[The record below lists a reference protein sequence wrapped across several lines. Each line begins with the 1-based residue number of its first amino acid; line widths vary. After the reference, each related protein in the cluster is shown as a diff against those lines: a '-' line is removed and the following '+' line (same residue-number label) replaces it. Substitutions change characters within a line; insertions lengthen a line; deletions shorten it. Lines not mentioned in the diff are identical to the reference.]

1 MPPAIVKEI
10 DDVVRVRNSSSAV
23 PSFST
28 TSSSSNKRPKLGDE
42 HCYHT
47 AAAAADAD
55 RTVLAACCQALL
67 LEYHQDE
74 DGSTNTLVAPVPVS
88 LMLMSRSGDGTKTT
102 TKNSSSNLDQ
112 LRALFDQH
120 GLRTSILSSP
130 RRALSVYKDS
140 CVLVEN
146 SGTNKKNADST
157 VSISEGKEFLV
168 ILFGL
173 HPQQT
178 EMERFYAD
186 AGVKDLYCLRLF
198 ARRIRQACAA
208 AGVEQSSKLSALL
221 QETEQ
226 YVCETLVEAAAKNG
240 TTITTKQKKLQ
251 QAAARCAGTVAQ
263 IRQLAVASD
272 PQHGLRESQ
281 VDHEYHRILLH
292 NSTLSNA
299 YLSLLTER
307 HGLIIKDVY
316 LKRCPWQPQYERI
329 TIYLYDSEIDE
340 FQPPRFTF
348 LPCLRLALDQG
359 PETVAQ
365 KMVGTFWDSLL
376 RRGYFATAAMK
387 AAIGPPLQRYL
398 LSGLA
403 QNPALPLPL

>member
-1 MPPAIVKEI
+1 MPPAIVKES

-23 PSFST
+23 SISS
-28 TSSSSNKRPKLGDE
+28 TSSSSNKRAKRGDE
-42 HCYHT
+42 HCYDT
-47 AAAAADAD
+47 AAAADAD
-55 RTVLAACCQALL
+55 RAVLAACCRALL
-67 LEYHQDE
+67 LQHHQDE
-74 DGSTNTLVAPVPVS
+74 DGSSNKLEAVPAS
-88 LMLMSRSGDGTKTT
+88 LMLMRRSSDGTK
-102 TKNSSSNLDQ
+102 SSSKLDQ
-112 LRALFDQH
+112 LRTLFDQH

-146 SGTNKKNADST
+146 SGNKKNDAT

-198 ARRIRQACAA
+198 ARRIRQACAV
-208 AGVEQSSKLSALL
+208 AGVEQSAKLLALL

-226 YVCETLVEAAAKNG
+226 YVCETLAEAAAAKNG
-240 TTITTKQKKLQ
+240 TAITTKKEKLQ
-251 QAAARCAGTVAQ
+251 QAAARCACTVAQ

-299 YLSLLTER
+299 YLSLLTEH

-340 FQPPRFTF
+340 FHPPRFTF
-348 LPCLRLALDQG
+348 LPCLRLALDHG
-359 PETVAQ
+359 PEIVAQ
-365 KMVGTFWDSLL
+365 KMVEAFWDSLL
-376 RRGYFATAAMK
+376 RRGYFPTAAMK
-387 AAIGPPLQRYL
+387 AAIGPQLQRYL

-403 QNPALPLPL
+403 QNPALPLLL